1 MVGRLVTEKADSER
15 SEKVSMMQIRIR
27 LEVLT
32 TKHTHPFFNQSP
44 QYELNLAT

>member
-32 TKHTHPFFNQSP
+32 TKHKVLTRFSIIHHSRS
-44 QYELNLAT
+44 